1 MDMKNNADDTKSR
14 ILDSAEALFA
24 EGGFDGVSAR
34 DITKHAE
41 CNVASINYYFGGKD
55 NLYNEVCRRRL
66 NALRDIRIDSIN
78 KVMAQGDG
86 VTLEELFR
94 VFSHAFL
101 APLLEDPKGRS
112 FLKLMTREMLY
123 PHIRM
128 GMCVDEMIMPILETL
143 VVAIS
148 KICPGLS
155 KEDAFWSIYSLI
167 AQLIHTIHI
176 QTMMGNSFKGL
187 PSFDVSGAVDHIVSF
202 TAAGVR
208 SLIDNSEGGENV

>member
-1 MDMKNNADDTKSR
+1 MKSNGDDTKSR
-14 ILDSAEALFA
+14 VLDSAEELFS
-24 EGGFDGVSAR
+24 EGGFDGVSSR
-34 DITKHAE
+34 DITKLAK

-66 NALRDIRIDSIN
+66 NVLRDIRIDSIN
-78 KVMAQGDG
+78 KVMLKSDS

-123 PHIRM
+123 PHMRA
-128 GMCVDEMIMPILETL
+128 GMLVEEMIMPIFEKL
-143 VVAIS
+143 VGAMCN
-148 KICPGLS
+148 ICPGLG
-155 KEDAFWSIYSLI
+155 KEKAFWSIYSLI

-176 QTMMGNSFKGL
+176 QTMMRDSLKGL
-187 PSFDVSGAVDHIVSF
+187 PPFDVSDAVDHIVSF
-202 TAAGVR
+202 TTAGVR
-208 SLIDNSEGGENV
+208 SLIENSEEDANV